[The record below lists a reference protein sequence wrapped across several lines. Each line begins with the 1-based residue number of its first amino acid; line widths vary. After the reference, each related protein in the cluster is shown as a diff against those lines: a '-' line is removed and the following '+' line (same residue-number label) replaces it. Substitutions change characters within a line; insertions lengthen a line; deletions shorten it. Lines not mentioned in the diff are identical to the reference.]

1 MRLCLAL
8 FPALALSFTLLFFV
22 PLNITA
28 SNRNNLTFSAVE
40 ILSATALSAGI
51 FLLILLLIAAIP
63 GGKVH
68 AFIISVYVGF
78 SIAMFVQDSF
88 LNSDFDSLDG
98 LVINWKSFS
107 TKMVIN
113 LAVWCII
120 LILPHLIHY
129 FSNRFWRYFSVTVS
143 VILVLIQTVFLIKEL
158 TESRQIETVHSR
170 ER

>member
-1 MRLCLAL
+1 MSKNKLQKLIKGKRPFPMRLCLAL

-22 PLNITA
+22 PLNITIT
-28 SNRNNLTFSAVE
+28 NRNNLSYSAVD
-40 ILSATALSAGI
+40 ILSATALAAGI
-51 FLLILLLIAAIP
+51 FLLILLLFAAIP

-68 AFIISVYVGF
+68 AFIVSAYVGI

-113 LAVWCII
+113 FAVWCAI
-120 LILPHLIHY
+120 LILP
-129 FSNRFWRYFSVTVS
+129 
-143 VILVLIQTVFLIKEL
+143 
-158 TESRQIETVHSR
+158 
-170 ER
+170 